1 MKKIDMIGFRSGKLT
16 VIEECGKYRQETK
29 WLCKCDC
36 GEIVLIPG
44 YHLRKGL
51 RTSCGKCTNIG
62 DKMRKHGEYNTRLY
76 HIWENMKRRCL
87 SKTSTGYANYGGRRI
102 GLCKE
107 WMDFETFSEW
117 ANSSGYSDGLSIDR
131 VNVNGNYEPGN
142 CKWIEKKAQSLNK
155 RNNRRILY
163 NGKNLT
169 IREWSDLTGIPYTT
183 IRARLNY
190 GWKDPEKILTR

>member
-51 RTSCGKCTNIG
+51 RTS
-62 DKMRKHGEYNTRLY
+62 Y
-76 HIWENMKRRCL
+76 
-87 SKTSTGYANYGGRRI
+87 
-102 GLCKE
+102 
-107 WMDFETFSEW
+107 
-117 ANSSGYSDGLSIDR
+117 
-131 VNVNGNYEPGN
+131 
-142 CKWIEKKAQSLNK
+142 
-155 RNNRRILY
+155 
-163 NGKNLT
+163 GKNLT